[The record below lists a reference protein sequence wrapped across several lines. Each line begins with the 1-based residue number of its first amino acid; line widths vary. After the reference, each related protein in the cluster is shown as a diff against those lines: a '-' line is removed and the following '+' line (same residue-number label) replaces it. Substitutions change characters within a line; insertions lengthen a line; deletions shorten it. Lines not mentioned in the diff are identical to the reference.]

1 MSVGAGAYGREQP
14 VNPSCAEVS
23 QGLAGFLQPLFITC
37 KGSEAPDLLHTC
49 LGYNTQCR
57 LHHNTKGTLLELQ
70 SPEAGKCP

>member
-14 VNPSCAEVS
+14 VNPSCAEAL
-23 QGLAGFLQPLFITC
+23 QGLSGFLQPLLITC
-37 KGSEAPDLLHTC
+37 KGGEAPDLLHTC

-57 LHHNTKGTLLELQ
+57 LHHNTKGTLLQLQ